1 MSNEPQHI
9 VVQKV
14 GDPGVM
20 QLQALNN
27 GPVPGGHARVA
38 VAAAGV
44 NYLDVYHRSGQY
56 DRPVPFTPGM
66 EGAGTVVEVGEGVTE
81 LSVGD
86 RVAYATVPGSY
97 ATHVDAPADK
107 LVTIPEG
114 IEPEQAAAVML
125 QGLTAHYLI
134 EAGRPLASGDTVLVH
149 AGAGGVGHL
158 LVQIAK
164 LRGARVIATASTE
177 EKRSFAAEVGADSV
191 LDSTALSEDDV
202 RQAADGP
209 VDIVYDGVGKT
220 TFDISLAVLRNQGV
234 LVLYGAASG
243 MVPPLDTGRLAA
255 GSLVLTRTTLGHF
268 VATRQDL
275 QRRADDVLG
284 WVAGGQLKVRIDS
297 RFTLEDAP
305 AAHTHLESRQAR
317 GKVLLDIGQT

>member
-20 QLQALNN
+20 QLQALDL
-27 GPVPGGHARVA
+27 GDVPAGHVRVA
-38 VAAAGV
+38 VTAAGV

-66 EGAGTVVEVGEGVTE
+66 EGAGTVVEVGEGVTD
-81 LSVGD
+81 LNIGD
-86 RVAYATVPGSY
+86 RVAHATVPGSY

-107 LVTIPEG
+107 VVTLPAE

-125 QGLTAHYLI
+125 QGLTAHYLT
-134 EAGRPLASGDTVLVH
+134 EAGRPLAAGDTVLVH
-149 AGAGGVGHL
+149 AGGGGVGHL

-177 EKRSFAAEVGADSV
+177 EKRRFATELGADHV
-191 LDSTALSEDDV
+191 LDSTSLLEDAV

-209 VDIVYDGVGKT
+209 VDIVYDGVGKA
-220 TFDISLAVLRNQGV
+220 TFDTSLGVLRTQGV
-234 LVLYGAASG
+234 MVLYGAASG
-243 MVPPLDTGRLAA
+243 MVPPMDTGRLAA
-255 GSLVLTRTTLGHF
+255 GSLVLTRTTLAHF
-268 VATRQDL
+268 VATRADL

-284 WVAGGQLKVRIDS
+284 WVADGQLKVRIDS
-297 RFTLEDAP
+297 RFALEDAP
-305 AAHTHLESRQAR
+305 AAHAHLESRQAR
-317 GKVLLDIGQT
+317 GKVLLDIGRA